1 MVPGEEDIGKENMPP
16 SSVDLEKLLE
26 QKEYLDDLIRRK
38 FTRVITVMFTD
49 MKGSTSMTEMEGD
62 VVSRMV
68 IKKQKDILSAI
79 IEKNRGVLVKTMGD
93 GTMSY
98 FDNAVSA
105 VRSAV
110 QIHNAIE
117 AHNERGTG
125 GVPIRLRIGLNTG
138 SGIVEKNDVFGDV
151 VNVASRFESIAEA
164 GEIYISERTYN
175 ALGEGRDEF
184 YCRFLKTS
192 TLKEKKGTFKVFK
205 VFWNQK
211 EIEKDRS
218 LPAADAEAVSSGH
231 LTEDVNIVLQ
241 RARDLEKN
249 RELLELFLLCEEYHE
264 KIKPVAEMRE
274 NLRRDIEKYGKIE
287 TKFCGEDAVWFFK
300 KTITMGRVSEA
311 DFYIS
316 NQAISRVPIMIGM
329 KDGDGV
335 LEIRSMGSGK
345 VKPVEVEKPNL
356 KENVGSDVEYCLGKS
371 GKVIF
376 SVCFPF
382 EYNVCRDRFLTMK
395 ILDPQDCIRKH
406 FNFSLKD
413 VWKDYAF
420 ESQKLVIV
428 GN

>member
-1 MVPGEEDIGKENMPP
+1 MIPGEEDSGKENMPP

-26 QKEYLDDLIRRK
+26 QKEYLDELIRKK

-68 IKKQKDILSAI
+68 IKKQKDILSAS

-98 FDNAVSA
+98 FENAVSA

-117 AHNERGTG
+117 AHNAKGT

-164 GEIYISERTYN
+164 GEIYISESTYN

-192 TLKEKKGTFKVFK
+192 ALKEKKGSFKVFK

-211 EIEKDRS
+211 EIELDRS
-218 LPAADAEAVSSGH
+218 LPESGAAEEVSAGFS
-231 LTEDVNIVLQ
+231 TEEGNIVLQ
-241 RARDLEKN
+241 RARDLEEKN
-249 RELLELFLLCEEYHE
+249 ELLELFLLCEEYHE

-274 NLRRDIEKYGKIE
+274 KLRRDFGRYGKIE
-287 TKFCGEDAVWFFK
+287 TKYCGENAVWFFK
-300 KTITMGRVSEA
+300 EAITMGRVPDA

-316 NQAISRVPIMIGM
+316 NQAMSRVPIMIGM
-329 KDGDGV
+329 KGGDGV

-345 VKPVEVEKPNL
+345 VKPVEVEKSNL
-356 KENVGSDVEYCLGKS
+356 KENVGADIEYCLGKN

-376 SVCFPF
+376 SVC
-382 EYNVCRDRFLTMK
+382 EDSGSRRLHT
-395 ILDPQDCIRKH
+395 
-406 FNFSLKD
+406 
-413 VWKDYAF
+413 
-420 ESQKLVIV
+420 
-428 GN
+428 